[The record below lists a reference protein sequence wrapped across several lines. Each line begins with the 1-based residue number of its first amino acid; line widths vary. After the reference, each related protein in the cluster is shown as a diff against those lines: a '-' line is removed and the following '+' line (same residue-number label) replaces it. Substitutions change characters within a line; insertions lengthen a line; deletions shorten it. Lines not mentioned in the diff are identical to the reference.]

1 MSFRLT
7 LPALLIALLPAVTAR
22 AAEPCENPH
31 ALGTSRVLEVDA
43 RETPRV
49 GRKHFPATLPLQ
61 PKELV
66 LTFDDGPVPATTPK
80 VLDALKAEC
89 VRATF
94 FLLARNTEAAPGLAR
109 RILAEGH
116 SVGHHSYSHPLL
128 NKMPIAN
135 AVADINRG
143 IEVDEMA
150 IYGQRRSDPATPF
163 FRFPGF
169 ASSPALLDELARR
182 QIVVFGAD
190 VWASDW
196 NEMSPPTELGL
207 ILRRIEQVGRGIV
220 LFHDTKMQTTSMLPA
235 FLRELKQ
242 RGFRV
247 VHVVPAGS
255 RGILH

>member
-1 MSFRLT
+1 MTSRIAVAA
-7 LPALLIALLPAVTAR
+7 ALGLLSV
-22 AAEPCENPH
+22 AAAGATECDNPR
-31 ALGTSRVLEVDA
+31 ALGTSRVLEIDA
-43 RETPRV
+43 RHTPRV
-49 GRKHFPATLPLQ
+49 GTKHFPATLPLN

-66 LTFDDGPVPATTPK
+66 LTFDDGPMPATTPQ

-94 FLLARNTEAAPGLAR
+94 FLLGRNTEAAPSLAR

-128 NKMPIAN
+128 NRMPVSAAI
-135 AVADINRG
+135 ADINRG
-143 IEVDEMA
+143 IEEDEIA
-150 IYGQRRSDPATPF
+150 VYGQRRNEPATPF

-169 ASSPALLDELARR
+169 ASSPALLDALARR
-182 QIVVFGAD
+182 DIVVFGAD

-196 NEMSPPTELGL
+196 NEMSPPTELDL
-207 ILRRIEQVGRGIV
+207 ILRRIEAAGRGIV
-220 LFHDTKMQTTSMLPA
+220 LFHDTKAQTTHMLPA
-235 FLRELKQ
+235 FLRELKR
-242 RGFRV
+242 RGYRI